1 MYKTIVNTAN
11 DFAIIS
17 KKTVQFPY
25 EQKSEKNLKIN
36 VMCHFAFT
44 YVFYIDSLSSFNE
57 K

>member
-25 EQKSEKNLKIN
+25 EQKSEKKMNIN

-44 YVFYIDSLSSFNE
+44 YVFYIDSLSSFKE